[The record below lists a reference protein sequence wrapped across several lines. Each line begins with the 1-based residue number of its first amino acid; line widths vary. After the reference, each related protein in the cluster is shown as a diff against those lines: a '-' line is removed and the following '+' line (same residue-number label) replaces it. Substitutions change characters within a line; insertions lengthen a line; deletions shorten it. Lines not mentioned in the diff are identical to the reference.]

1 MIYVTG
7 DTHGEIDFNKLEK
20 LKERKLTYKDILII
34 LGDCG
39 ICWSA
44 LDLTKKLEL
53 YRSLHCTI
61 IFLDGN
67 HENFDML
74 ESLPVIELYGA
85 LMHKVD
91 KHIYHVLRGEIME
104 INKIKFL
111 CIGGAHS
118 IDIMWRVPGISW
130 WPREDIEERDII
142 NAKKHLK
149 KYNNNVD
156 FVLTHCVDSLTVTKI
171 LKFKKDNSSDQLNF
185 IDKTVKYK
193 YWLFGH
199 YHFDFWLNEKK
210 LCMYQDIYLLDNN
223 KLIIRI
229 DNK

>member
-1 MIYVTG
+1 MIYITG
-7 DTHGEIDFNKLEK
+7 DTHGNIDFGKLEK
-20 LKERKLTYKDILII
+20 LREKKLTYKDILII

-39 ICWSA
+39 ICWSST
-44 LDLTKKLEL
+44 DLTKKLEL

-74 ESLPVIELYGA
+74 ESLPIVECYGA

-91 KHIYHVLRGEIME
+91 QHIYHVIRGEIME

-130 WPREDIEERDII
+130 WPRENIDIRDIN
-142 NAKKHLK
+142 NAKKNLRK
-149 KYNNNVD
+149 FNNEVD
-156 FVLTHCVDSLTVTKI
+156 FVLTHCVDSPTVTKI
-171 LKFKKDNSSDQLNF
+171 LKFESDSSTDQLKF
-185 IDKTVKYK
+185 IDKIVKYK

-199 YHFDFWLNEKK
+199 YHFDFWLNKKK
-210 LCMYQDIYLLDNN
+210 LCMYQEICKIKNG
-223 KLIIRI
+223 KIIKI
-229 DNK
+229 

>member
-7 DTHGEIDFNKLEK
+7 DTHGEIDFDKLEK
-20 LKERKLTYKDILII
+20 LKKKKLSYKDILII

-39 ICWSA
+39 ICWSPS
-44 LDLTKKLEL
+44 DLNKKLEL

-74 ESLPVIELYGA
+74 ESLPVIERYGA

-91 KHIYHVLRGEIME
+91 QHIYHVMRGEIME
-104 INKIKFL
+104 IDKIKFL

-130 WPREDIEERDII
+130 WPRENIEERDIN
-142 NAKKHLK
+142 NAKKRLEK
-149 KYNNNVD
+149 NNNHVD
-156 FVLTHCVDSLTVTKI
+156 FVLTHCIDSSTVTKI
-171 LKFKKDNSSDQLNF
+171 FKFEKDSSTNQLKF
-185 IDKTVKYK
+185 IDRTVKYK

-199 YHFDFWLNEKK
+199 YHYDFWLDKKK
-210 LCMYQDIYLLDNN
+210 LCMYQDIYQINKE
-223 KLIIRI
+223 KLIKI
-229 DNK
+229 